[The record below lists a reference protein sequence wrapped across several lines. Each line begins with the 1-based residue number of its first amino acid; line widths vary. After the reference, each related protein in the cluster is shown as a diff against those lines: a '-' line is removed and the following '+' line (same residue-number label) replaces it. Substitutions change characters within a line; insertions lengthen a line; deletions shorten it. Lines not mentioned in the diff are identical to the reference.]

1 MVIEAHSEKKQK
13 QEYSS
18 HRNKTS
24 NHVNIYVANIKSKC
38 STKFILIHTDTD
50 VYADIETCTCSNLCT
65 LVAGV
70 YVALEEN
77 IYERPLENSNSKS
90 NQCK

>member
-1 MVIEAHSEKKQK
+1 MVIEAHSEKK

-24 NHVNIYVANIKSKC
+24 HHVNIYVANIKSKC

-50 VYADIETCTCSNLCT
+50 VYADI
-65 LVAGV
+65 
-70 YVALEEN
+70 
-77 IYERPLENSNSKS
+77 
-90 NQCK
+90 